1 MCLLLKKL
9 TLWPKKVDTPTGD
22 VDTPP
27 KKVDSG
33 GDGAES
39 LLQPLKI
46 AHFIEVLGVLG
57 RKKSLFLGPILP
69 DFSSFHVL

>member
-22 VDTPP
+22 VDTLP

-33 GDGAES
+33 VTGRITVATFKKRPFHRG
-39 LLQPLKI
+39 
-46 AHFIEVLGVLG
+46 FGCFG

-69 DFSSFHVL
+69 DFGSFFYVL